1 MSLLMPEYERQL
13 RAAAARLAGEGT
25 TARPARGGLR
35 SWLVIG
41 LTGAVALAVAAIVLI
56 GHHGATLGTTP
67 GSVLPAVQYDCA
79 PHQILRP
86 KGRLVAS
93 AHGTVGGQPW
103 TLKTDS
109 GRRGLGSVQAGRFL
123 LGGHAYGFC
132 RGALDVEL
140 VNAGPHGIVYG
151 LATRVYETPMVIEAT
166 TAHGTAAHP
175 VTALKYPTT
184 ARQVPGA
191 TLFVGALPASAC
203 AYHNLALTA
212 PKRPA
217 STFTESTV
225 SFFGPFSHACAPGQL
240 RQAPPQQGS
249 GPSEP
254 TVAAPPGLS
263 APARAEFNAGRAEV
277 GRTGCL
283 ACHQIGGQGNDGPGP
298 NLTHIG
304 RSLPSRALSS
314 ALVNSPAPMP
324 SFSHLP
330 PRSLRAIV
338 DFLKELR

>member
-13 RAAAARLAGEGT
+13 RAAAARLAGDGT
-25 TARPARGGLR
+25 TARPARGALR

-41 LTGAVALAVAAIVLI
+41 LTGAIAVAVAAIVLI
-56 GHHGATLGTTP
+56 GHHGATLDTTP
-67 GSVLPAVQYDCA
+67 GSALPAVQYDCA
-79 PHQILRP
+79 PHQIVPP

-103 TLKTDS
+103 TLETDS
-109 GRRGLGSVQAGRFL
+109 GRRGLGSVQAGQFL

-132 RGALDVEL
+132 EGALDVEL

-151 LATRVYETPMVIEAT
+151 LATRVYEPPMVVEAT
-166 TAHGTAAHP
+166 TARGTAAHP
-175 VTALKYPTT
+175 VTAYKYPTT

-191 TLFVGALPASAC
+191 TLFVGVLPAAAC
-203 AYHNLALTA
+203 AYHDLALAA
-212 PKRPA
+212 PKRPTSKLA
-217 STFTESTV
+217 EGTV
-225 SFFGPFSHACAPGQL
+225 SFFGPFSRACAPGQL
-240 RQAPPQQGS
+240 RQTSKQGS

-254 TVAAPPGLS
+254 AVAAPPGLS
-263 APARAEFNAGRAEV
+263 AHARAEFNTGRAEV

-283 ACHQIGGQGNDGPGP
+283 ACHQIGSQGNDGPGP

-304 RSLPSRALSS
+304 RSLPPGALSS
-314 ALVNSPAPMP
+314 ALVKSPAPMP